1 MERRVLI
8 IDDDRSMCEVLES
21 ELRRRDFDAAFETSP
36 EEALRRLID
45 EDFGIVVT
53 DINMQ
58 GMSGVEL
65 CKQIVANREDIPVV
79 VMTAFGSM
87 EAAVAAIR
95 AGAYD
100 FVTKPFEMDDLA
112 LTLERGLKHRQL
124 REEVKRLR
132 RAVTDQQRFDD
143 IIGTSPAMKKMY
155 DLVSRVAE
163 TETTVLV
170 TGESGTGK
178 ELVAKALHMRSARK
192 DGPFVAINCAAMPE
206 SLLESELFG
215 HVKGAFTDARS
226 SRSGLFVKASK
237 GTLFLDEIGEMPAGM
252 QAKLLRALQERTV
265 RPVGGDIEV
274 PFDSRLIAATNRD
287 LETEVEEKRFRED
300 LFYRINVVRIHVP
313 PLRARG
319 SDILLLAQHFLQR
332 NQASGP
338 QRVVG
343 LKSAAADKLLSYP
356 WPGNVRELQNCI
368 ERAVA
373 LAQFDHVGVDD
384 LPERIREFKTSRIT
398 IESNDPAE
406 LLPME
411 EVERRYILRVL
422 EAVGRKQD
430 PGRSGARLR
439 PPHALPQARALQG
452 GRPGEEGAPFDA
464 SLTPAKA
471 ACQRHHTP
479 VRTLRKALPSQALAA
494 IRRTRDAYARHGALQ
509 GSAHGP
515 LGGRAARPGGILAGR
530 AERRH
535 VADDALARVCPVVL
549 PRAPGLRLAERRPL
563 RHRRGESRA
572 SRPSKASSPQGPSAL
587 LLRGWRGARCPVPWP
602 TNSRLLVS
610 HPSRRASP
618 GRGSRTARSSSAW
631 SRTESARSSPR
642 SCSRSPAVKRSRRRS
657 T

>member
-1 MERRVLI
+1 
-8 IDDDRSMCEVLES
+8 MCEVLEA
-21 ELRRRDFDAAFETSP
+21 ELKQRGFDVVTQTSAD
-36 EEALRRLID
+36 EALRKLND

-65 CKQIVANREDIPVV
+65 CKQIVSNREDIPVV

-112 LTLERGLKHRQL
+112 LTIERGLKHRAL

-143 IIGTSPAMKKMY
+143 IIGQSGAMKKMY

-163 TETTVLV
+163 TETTALI

-178 ELVAKALHMRSARK
+178 ELVAKALHVRSTRK

-206 SLLESELFG
+206 NLLESELFG
-215 HVKGAFTDARS
+215 HVKGAFTDARN
-226 SRSGLFVKASK
+226 SRPGLFQKASK
-237 GTLFLDEIGEMPAGM
+237 GTIFLDEIGEMPAGM

-265 RPVGGDIEV
+265 RPVGGDIEI
-274 PFDSRLIAATNRD
+274 PFDARIIAATNRD

-332 NQASGP
+332 IQSNGV

-343 LKSAAADKLLSYP
+343 IKSSAADKLLSYP

-373 LAQFDHVGVDD
+373 LAQFDHIGVDD

-398 IESNDPAE
+398 IESNDPSE

-422 EAVGRKQD
+422 EAVGGNKTLAAQVL
-430 PGRSGARLR
+430 G
-439 PPHALPQARALQG
+439 
-452 GRPGEEGAPFDA
+452 FD
-464 SLTPAKA
+464 
-471 ACQRHHTP
+471 R
-479 VRTLRKALPSQALAA
+479 RTLYRKLERCRDTVPTKKDVHAA
-494 IRRTRDAYARHGALQ
+494 
-509 GSAHGP
+509 
-515 LGGRAARPGGILAGR
+515 
-530 AERRH
+530 
-535 VADDALARVCPVVL
+535 
-549 PRAPGLRLAERRPL
+549 
-563 RHRRGESRA
+563 
-572 SRPSKASSPQGPSAL
+572 
-587 LLRGWRGARCPVPWP
+587 
-602 TNSRLLVS
+602 
-610 HPSRRASP
+610 HP
-618 GRGSRTARSSSAW
+618 
-631 SRTESARSSPR
+631 
-642 SCSRSPAVKRSRRRS
+642 
-657 T
+657 

>member
-1 MERRVLI
+1 VERRVLI

-21 ELRRRDFDAAFETSP
+21 ELRQRNFDVFTLTSGD
-36 EEALRRLID
+36 EALRRLNE

-58 GMSGVEL
+58 GMSGVDL

-87 EAAVAAIR
+87 EAAVSAIR

-112 LTLERGLKHRQL
+112 LTIERGLKHRAL
-124 REEVKRLR
+124 REEVRRLR
-132 RAVTDQQRFDD
+132 RAVTEQQRFDD
-143 IIGTSPAMKKMY
+143 IIGTSPSMKKMY
-155 DLVSRVAE
+155 DLIARVAE

-178 ELVAKALHMRSARK
+178 ELVAKALHLRSPRK
-192 DGPFVAINCAAMPE
+192 EGAFVAINCAAMPE

-215 HVKGAFTDARS
+215 HVKGAFTDARN
-226 SRSGLFVKASK
+226 SRSGLFVKATK
-237 GTLFLDEIGEMPAGM
+237 GTLFLDEIGEMPPGM

-265 RPVGGDIEV
+265 RPVGGDTEV
-274 PFDSRLIAATNRD
+274 PFDTRIIAATNRD

-332 NQASGP
+332 HQANGP

-373 LAQFDHVGVDD
+373 LTQFDHIGLDD

-422 EAVGRKQD
+422 EAVGGNKTLAAQVLGFDRRTLYRKLERCRD
-430 PGRSGARLR
+430 SV
-439 PPHALPQARALQG
+439 
-452 GRPGEEGAPFDA
+452 
-464 SLTPAKA
+464 PAKKDQHA
-471 ACQRHHTP
+471 
-479 VRTLRKALPSQALAA
+479 V
-494 IRRTRDAYARHGALQ
+494 
-509 GSAHGP
+509 
-515 LGGRAARPGGILAGR
+515 
-530 AERRH
+530 
-535 VADDALARVCPVVL
+535 
-549 PRAPGLRLAERRPL
+549 
-563 RHRRGESRA
+563 
-572 SRPSKASSPQGPSAL
+572 
-587 LLRGWRGARCPVPWP
+587 
-602 TNSRLLVS
+602 
-610 HPSRRASP
+610 HP
-618 GRGSRTARSSSAW
+618 
-631 SRTESARSSPR
+631 
-642 SCSRSPAVKRSRRRS
+642 
-657 T
+657 